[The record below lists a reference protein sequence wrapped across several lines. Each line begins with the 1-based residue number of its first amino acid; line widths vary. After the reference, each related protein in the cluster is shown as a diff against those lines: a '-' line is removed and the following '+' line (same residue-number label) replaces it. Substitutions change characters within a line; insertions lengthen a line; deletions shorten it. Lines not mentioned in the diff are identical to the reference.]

1 MQAASQNIA
10 DEFKNHYFSIRTLSL
25 PRDIDA
31 YYEAAHLGD
40 SPKSVYA
47 SVKCN
52 YTKCNIINA
61 LKKIDNSIYLLGGDH
76 LTGMEEILEEYKNY
90 NPAIESIMIPDTK
103 HLPQLEAPAAFHE
116 MCETFLE

>member
-1 MQAASQNIA
+1 MSNVTTPSA
-10 DEFKNHYFSIRTLSL
+10 
-25 PRDIDA
+25 
-31 YYEAAHLGD
+31 
-40 SPKSVYA
+40 
-47 SVKCN
+47 
-52 YTKCNIINA
+52 NIINA

-76 LTGMEEILEEYKNY
+76 LTGMEKILEEYKNY

>member
-1 MQAASQNIA
+1 MNLKITISL
-10 DEFKNHYFSIRTLSL
+10 IRTLSL
-25 PRDIDA
+25 PGILTLTTKQ
-31 YYEAAHLGD
+31 HLGD

-76 LTGMEEILEEYKNY
+76 LTGMEKILEEYKNY